1 MSVYNREFPLDE
13 GLVIQESQLEGWK
26 KVLLP
31 EVFEKVKNEITK
43 DNLSAI
49 TGYDL
54 KRGSDID
61 DTIHRI
67 IEGRL

>member
-1 MSVYNREFPLDE
+1 MSLYNREFPLDE

-43 DNLSAI
+43 DNVSAI

>member
-1 MSVYNREFPLDE
+1 MSVYNREFPLGE
-13 GLVIQESQLEGWK
+13 GLAIQESQLAGWK

-31 EVFEKVKNEITK
+31 DVFEKVKNEITK

>member
-1 MSVYNREFPLDE
+1 MSLYNREFPLDE

>member
-1 MSVYNREFPLDE
+1 MSVYNREFPLDQ

-31 EVFEKVKNEITK
+31 EVFEKVKIEITK
-43 DNLSAI
+43 DNDRAI